1 VDQAGSFCPVR
12 LHLHKI
18 STDSAAGSHMG
29 MSDYGDALRRMTLRS
44 RYRTHCRDHGREP
57 CGGRRTACL

>member
-18 STDSAAGSHMG
+18 STDSAAGWHMG
-29 MSDYGDALRRMTLRS
+29 MSDCGDALRRMTLRS
-44 RYRTHCRDHGREP
+44 RYRTALP
-57 CGGRRTACL
+57 WSWARTMWGQADCMP